1 MVLLH
6 SNIKSLHLFNALIPP
21 FLQLLYT
28 LSVWKNCSSCTSR
41 KSSTDWMMSLSLH
54 TVYHVGAAST
64 GGTGRSLNLSNMV
77 DEATIRSYIQLQQTS
92 QRRRCELQCIIM
104 QQISTPRLRFLR
116 CCASR
121 SSIYFIDIIC
131 ACDRGTFWQI
141 VCHYNSLMSQK
152 TVTIT
157 LPADGVNDCFAMV
170 CVVNVSNIKFTL

>member
-1 MVLLH
+1 M
-6 SNIKSLHLFNALIPP
+6 HLFHYFCTFVYQSDRRVHLAALESP
-21 FLQLLYT
+21 QQT
-28 LSVWKNCSSCTSR
+28 EWCHCH
-41 KSSTDWMMSLSLH
+41 LH
-54 TVYHVGAAST
+54 TVYHVCALST
-64 GGTGRSLNLSNMV
+64 VGTSRSLSVLDLANRV
-77 DEATIRSYIQLQQTS
+77 DEATIRSHIQLQQTS
-92 QRRRCELQCIIM
+92 QHRRCELQCIIM

-116 CCASR
+116 RLLCCASR

-131 ACDRGTFWQI
+131 ICDRGTFWQI